1 MKMSTTHT
9 GAELAVLISGGL
21 DSAVLLAEA
30 LKDHSAVYPLYVRSG
45 LYWESVELDYLK
57 RFLDA
62 VRCPMLRPLAI
73 LEVPLADLYAD
84 HWSISGKGVPD
95 AETPDE
101 AVFLPGRNVW
111 LLAKAMVWCYLHHV
125 PTIALGTLAANPFPD
140 ATPAFMASLQQ
151 VVNTSVGGSVKI
163 VRPYSTLS
171 KSDVVRRGQG
181 LPLELT
187 FSCLLPTDGV
197 HCGRC
202 NKCHDR
208 RQAFIDSSV
217 HDRTPYAGDPKGVKT

>member
-1 MKMSTTHT
+1 MKMSITPT

-30 LKDHSAVYPLYVRSG
+30 LKDHSSVHPLYVRSG

-62 VRCPMLRPLAI
+62 VRCPTLRPLAI
-73 LEVPLADLYAD
+73 LEVPLADLYAG
-84 HWSISGKGVPD
+84 HWSIRGKDVPGS
-95 AETPDE
+95 ETPDE

-111 LLAKAMVWCYLHHV
+111 LLAKSMVWCHLRNV

-140 ATPAFMASLQQ
+140 ATPAFMTALQK
-151 VVNTSVGGSVKI
+151 VVNTSVGGSVEI
-163 VRPYSTLS
+163 VRPYSALEKT
-171 KSDVVRRGQG
+171 DVVRRGKG

-187 FSCLLPTDGV
+187 FSCLVPTDGM
-197 HCGRC
+197 HCGCC
-202 NKCHDR
+202 NKCHER
-208 RQAFIDSSV
+208 RQAFVESSV
-217 HDRTPYAGDPKGVKT
+217 RDRTTYAKP